1 MPTALSPS
9 SRRRWELWNL
19 RALMPEADAATL
31 TALEAGRRT
40 CADHARRVLR
50 DGSGDHRRLR
60 SDARAFL
67 SAHRELHDGLVLGLH
82 LGPYSLIPG
91 LYLDLGL
98 SPVVLLDRAAH
109 DRLRADADRQRQALG
124 LSGEPEWLVTDR
136 PAFAGRMLRCLRAGR
151 PVLVFLDGNSGEGGM
166 AATRDRGLTYRL
178 PGRDLRVRTG
188 LGRLLGH
195 VGCPVHT
202 LTVRWRP
209 DGSLHWEG
217 GAPPPWPADADPATI
232 TRRLHD
238 WLFAEVR
245 RSPEQ
250 WSAWGMLGA
259 ASACF
264 ARDRLAV
271 DAQELRRREDEF
283 RTAAARD
290 PDRVRLVLR
299 PGVEVW
305 EPDILADT
313 RGEAFYAA
321 DGLRDAA
328 LDLLRAA
335 APTLTELRALCGR
348 RWVDGHARRLATLG
362 LADLV
367 AAG

>member
-1 MPTALSPS
+1 MPLAHSPS
-9 SRRRWELWNL
+9 PRRRWDLWNL
-19 RALMPEADAATL
+19 QALEPGAGAATL
-31 TALEAGRRT
+31 LALESGRRT
-40 CADHARRVLR
+40 CDEHARRVLR

-60 SDARAFL
+60 AEARSFL
-67 SAHRELHDGLVLGLH
+67 SSHRELHRGLVLGLH

-109 DRLRADADRQRQALG
+109 DRLRADADRQRRALG
-124 LSGEPEWLVTDR
+124 LTGEPEWLVTDR
-136 PAFAGRMLRCLRAGR
+136 PAFAGRLLRCLRAGR

-195 VGCPVHT
+195 AKCPVHA

-209 DGSLHWEG
+209 DGLLLWEA
-217 GAPPPWPADADPATI
+217 GAPAPWPADADPETI
-232 TRRLHD
+232 TTRLYD

-264 ARDRLAV
+264 AHDRLAV
-271 DAQELRRREDEF
+271 DPQELRRREALFLD
-283 RTAAARD
+283 ALAHG
-290 PDRVRLVLR
+290 PDLVRLALR

-305 EPDILADT
+305 EPDILADPQ
-313 RGEAFYAA
+313 GEAFYAA
-321 DGLRDAA
+321 EGLRDAA
-328 LDLLRAA
+328 LDLLRATT
-335 APTLTELRALCGR
+335 PTLTELRALCGR
-348 RWVDGHARRLATLG
+348 RWTAGHARRLATIG

>member
-1 MPTALSPS
+1 MPPAHNPSP
-9 SRRRWELWNL
+9 RRRWDLWNL
-19 RALMPEADAATL
+19 QALDPDASAATL
-31 TALEAGRRT
+31 AALESGRRA
-40 CADHARRVLR
+40 CDELARRILR
-50 DGSGDHRRLR
+50 DGEGDHAQLR
-60 SDARAFL
+60 AEARAFL
-67 SAHRELHDGLVLGLH
+67 SAHRELHRGLVLGLH

-109 DRLRADADRQRQALG
+109 DRLRADADRQRRALG

-136 PAFAGRMLRCLRAGR
+136 PAFAGRLLRCLREGR

-195 VGCPVHT
+195 AHCPVHA

-209 DGSLHWEG
+209 DGSLLWEA
-217 GAPPPWPADADPATI
+217 GAPEPWPAGADPATV
-232 TRRLHD
+232 TVRLYD

-264 ARDRLAV
+264 ASERLAV
-271 DAQELRRREDEF
+271 DPLELQRREIRFLDALAH
-283 RTAAARD
+283 R
-290 PDRVRLVLR
+290 PDRVRIALR
-299 PGVEVW
+299 AGVEVW
-305 EPDILADT
+305 EPGILADT

-321 DGLRDAA
+321 EGLRDAS

-335 APTLTELRALCGR
+335 SPTLTELRALCGR
-348 RWVDGHARRLATLG
+348 RWVEGHARRLATLG

-367 AAG
+367 VA